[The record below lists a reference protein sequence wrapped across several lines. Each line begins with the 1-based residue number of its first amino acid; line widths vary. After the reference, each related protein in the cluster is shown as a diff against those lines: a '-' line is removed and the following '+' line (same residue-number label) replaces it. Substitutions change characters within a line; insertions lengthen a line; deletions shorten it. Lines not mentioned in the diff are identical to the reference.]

1 MGRKAI
7 WPPRIYPH
15 KSSGRDRIRWQSV
28 DYYLGPIGSEES
40 RRRYRELLAEIER
53 HGAPVDKSAA
63 KTIRQVIDWWQGWA
77 ATSYRV
83 GSREPNLFRAPL
95 TILFD
100 LFGATPAG
108 EFGAARLKA
117 VRDELGKRY
126 CRNVANRHLVRL
138 KTFFRRAGEEAVI
151 PEVVYGRLLVVRA
164 IPPGTPGVRETQPV
178 AAADDGDLERVIAAC
193 PAPVAAMLAAA
204 RLSGMRPGEARTM
217 RPEQVERRGDGT
229 MVYRRTPADGHK
241 TAYLGRTRVVV
252 LGPMASRILS
262 PWLYAAAADNGYV
275 FRPADAPKSRNRRGL
290 NPHYSACTLPRAVA
304 RAAGRANVA
313 ISPRQLRHAFKLD
326 ALDAAGTAATMEA
339 MGQTSSKSFDH
350 YGKGG
355 RQAGKAVDDLLRK
368 IG

>member
-15 KSSGRDRIRWQSV
+15 KSSGRDRIRWRGV
-28 DYYLGPIGSEES
+28 DYYLGPIGSEAS

-53 HGAPVDKSAA
+53 HGAPLDRSAA
-63 KTIRQVIDWWQGWA
+63 KTVRQVIDWWRGWA

-83 GSREPNLFRAPL
+83 GSREPDLFRAPL
-95 TILFD
+95 AVLFD
-100 LFGATPAG
+100 LFGATPVA

-151 PEVVYGRLLVVRA
+151 PEEVYGRLLVVRA
-164 IPPGTPGVRETQPV
+164 IPPGTPGVRETKPV
-178 AAADDGDLERVIAAC
+178 AAADDAELERVIAAC

-204 RLSGMRPGEARTM
+204 RLSGMRPGEARMMTAC
-217 RPEQVERRGDGT
+217 QVERRPDGT

-241 TAYLGRTRVVV
+241 TAYLGRTRVIV
-252 LGPMASRILS
+252 LGPLATRILS

-275 FRPADAPKSRNRRGL
+275 FRPSDAPKARGRRGL

-313 ISPRQLRHAFKLD
+313 LSPRQLRHAFKLD
-326 ALDAAGTAATMEA
+326 ALDAGGVAAAMEA
-339 MGQTSSKSFDH
+339 MSQTTSKAFDS
-350 YGKGG
+350 YGRGG
-355 RQAGKAVDDLLRK
+355 RQAGQAAEDLARR